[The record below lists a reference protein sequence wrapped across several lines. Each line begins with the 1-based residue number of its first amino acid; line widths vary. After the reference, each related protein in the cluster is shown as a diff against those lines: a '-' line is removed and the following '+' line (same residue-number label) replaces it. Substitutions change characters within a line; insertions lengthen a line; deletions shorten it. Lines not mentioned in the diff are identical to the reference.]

1 VSLFLLSGS
10 LHLRGQE
17 APFYGHGEL
26 AGHESTM
33 WQLELAAQMKIGAL
47 TILTL
52 IVAAFAVSG
61 DARRTAARVA
71 ERATRNGQAC
81 TQPRADFVCFHCCPL
96 FSSCTVF
103 DAGAG
108 RAAGQH
114 SPRSSAASRRSA
126 SAAAAITT
134 TVCQRV
140 TRGTALS
147 IALLFIDS
155 ILSSHTDDFDAFF
168 STPDL

>member
-61 DARRTAARVA
+61 DARRTAARLA

-81 TQPRADFVCFHCCPL
+81 AHPRAHFVRFRCCSCFLCAQCLTLVLAVQLDSIRHGHL
-96 FSSCTVF
+96 QRV
-103 DAGAG
+103 
-108 RAAGQH
+108 AALQAQLQ
-114 SPRSSAASRRSA
+114 RSRR
-126 SAAAAITT
+126 
-134 TVCQRV
+134 Q
-140 TRGTALS
+140 S
-147 IALLFIDS
+147 ISVSREEL
-155 ILSSHTDDFDAFF
+155 
-168 STPDL
+168 P